1 MDNNFGTP
9 SWVRTSDL
17 RLRSPLLYPAELS
30 GRMCKSYRYHAAY
43 TISWIEQSLR
53 ISIAQG
59 CPAELSGRMCRS
71 YRYHAAYVVGWTGVV
86 LKNYLTAIQLAYG
99 GSYNSIL
106 GYFTLAKCITLH

>member
-30 GRMCKSYRYHAAY
+30 GRMCK
-43 TISWIEQSLR
+43 
-53 ISIAQG
+53 
-59 CPAELSGRMCRS
+59 S